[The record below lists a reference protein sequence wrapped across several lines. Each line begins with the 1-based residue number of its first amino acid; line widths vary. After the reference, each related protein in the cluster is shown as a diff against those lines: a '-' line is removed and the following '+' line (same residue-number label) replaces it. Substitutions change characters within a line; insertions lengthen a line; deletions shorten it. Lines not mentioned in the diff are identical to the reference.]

1 MQARRALKEG
11 GAGGWDR
18 HLLPSRKTYGFFDLR
33 VSGPRTIEV
42 IPQEPTVGGY
52 ELPSFFTRSL
62 AFGGRTLTLSEL
74 PLGAELVSMEPSE
87 EDALVARAEKK

>member
-18 HLLPSRKTYGFFDLR
+18 HLLPSWKTYGFFDLR

-42 IPQEPTVGGY
+42 IPQEATVGGY
-52 ELPSFFTRSL
+52 
-62 AFGGRTLTLSEL
+62 EL